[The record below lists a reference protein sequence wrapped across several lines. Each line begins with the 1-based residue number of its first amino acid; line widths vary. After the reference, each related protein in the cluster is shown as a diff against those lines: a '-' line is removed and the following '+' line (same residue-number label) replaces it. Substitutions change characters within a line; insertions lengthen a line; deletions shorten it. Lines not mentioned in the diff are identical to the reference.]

1 VSAPLSWPRTGKL
14 WLKFMARS
22 FVRWIL
28 KFAPQNGA
36 GRAALLALIYV
47 TTVAL
52 CFWAAYEIRFD
63 FDVPPTFQSSF
74 LLLLLAAVSAKLV
87 GLLAFHQF
95 DGLLTYFGK
104 PDLKRLV
111 QACTIG
117 SLPLAFMSVVR
128 SFGAAPPRGVVLI
141 DFVLCIMA
149 LAAVRLSFGYLRSFV
164 FWSRKMTES
173 KARLVGI
180 VGAGEAG
187 AELAK
192 HMMNDPSLGLHPV
205 AFFDDNS
212 RPHSSMHGIPV
223 FGTPERILECK
234 AKLRIEEIII
244 AMPSAPARRI
254 RQVLE
259 LARAAGLECK
269 TVPSLGQLAT
279 GRVSISNLRP
289 VKIEDLLGR
298 IPVRIKTDAVRDLL
312 KARTVMVTG
321 AGGSIGSELCR
332 QMLSFNPGTL
342 VLVERSEPHVFA
354 IEQEL
359 LASRNGTSIVPL
371 LGDITSSGRMRYIF
385 DRFRPQ
391 VIFHAAAHKHVP
403 MMEHQPAEAIRNN
416 VLGTA
421 LLSDLAIE
429 YGIDRFVLISTD
441 KAVNPSSVM
450 GATKRCAEIYLE
462 SLMTR
467 SHTTKFTAVRF
478 GNVLGSSGS
487 VVPTFAK
494 QIAAGGPV
502 TVTHPQVSRFF
513 MTIPEAVTLV
523 LEAFALG
530 QGGDIFMLDMGEPIR
545 IVDLAMQM
553 IRLSGLKPHE
563 DIEIVF
569 TGLRPGEKLE
579 EVLSYRLE
587 NVTQTEHPQISRL
600 VSPVQ
605 DYNYVRPLIDRLALA
620 AEDLELSADE
630 LKELLVKAAPEYTPF
645 ITQRVETSC
654 VEVREL
660 VGEKSAGV
668 LPALH
673 GIAPEHS

>member
-1 VSAPLSWPRTGKL
+1 
-14 WLKFMARS
+14 MARS
-22 FVRWIL
+22 IIRWIL
-28 KFAPQNGA
+28 KFTLQNSA
-36 GRAALLALIYV
+36 GRAAVLTLIYV
-47 TTVAL
+47 ATVAL
-52 CFWAAYEIRFD
+52 CFWTAYQIRFD
-63 FDVPPTFQSSF
+63 FEVPPAFQSSF
-74 LLLLLAAVSAKLV
+74 LILALAAITAKLMA
-87 GLLAFHQF
+87 LFAFHQY

-104 PDLKRLV
+104 PDLKRLAL
-111 QACTIG
+111 ACAIG
-117 SLPLAFMSVVR
+117 SLPLALMSVVR

-149 LAAVRLSFGYLRSFV
+149 LSMVRLGFGYVRSLA
-164 FWSRKMTES
+164 FWPRQTAPTKP
-173 KARLVGI
+173 RRVGI

-187 AELAK
+187 AELAR
-192 HMMNDPSLGLHPV
+192 HMIDDPLLGLQPV

-212 RPHSSMHGIPV
+212 GRHSSLHGIPV
-223 FGTPERILECK
+223 VGTPDRIFECK
-234 AKLRIEEIII
+234 TKLRIEEIII
-244 AMPSAPARRI
+244 AMPSAPAKRI

-259 LARAAGLECK
+259 LARTAGLECK

-289 VKIEDLLGR
+289 VRIEDLLGR
-298 IPVRIKTDAVRDLL
+298 IPVRIKTDAIRDLL
-312 KARTVMVTG
+312 NARTVMVTG

-332 QMLSFNPGTL
+332 QILSFNPSTL
-342 VLVERSEPHVFA
+342 ILVERSEPHVFA

-359 LASRNGTSIVPL
+359 LASRTGTLIVPL

-391 VIFHAAAHKHVP
+391 LIFHAAAHKHVP

-416 VLGTA
+416 ILGTA
-421 LLSDLAIE
+421 LLADLAIE
-429 YGIDRFVLISTD
+429 HGVDRFLFISTD

-450 GATKRCAEIYLE
+450 GATKRCAEIYLQ
-462 SLMTR
+462 SLITR
-467 SHTTKFTAVRF
+467 SHATKFTAVRF

-502 TVTHPQVSRFF
+502 TVTHPQVSRYF

-530 QGGDIFMLDMGEPIR
+530 KGGDIFMLDMGEPIK
-545 IVDLAMQM
+545 ILDLAMQM
-553 IRLSGLKPHE
+553 IRLSGFKPNE

-579 EVLSYRLE
+579 EVLSYGLE
-587 NVTQTEHPQISRL
+587 NVTHTEHPQILHL

-605 DYNYVRPLIDRLALA
+605 EYNQVRPLIDEFAAA
-620 AEDLELSADE
+620 AEDLSLSADE
-630 LKELLVKAAPEYTPF
+630 LKELLVKVVPEYTPSVINTF
-645 ITQRVETSC
+645 KMSG
-654 VEVREL
+654 VEVRGTISAAPAGMLPEL
-660 VGEKSAGV
+660 PGFAS
-668 LPALH
+668 
-673 GIAPEHS
+673 EHS

>member
-1 VSAPLSWPRTGKL
+1 
-14 WLKFMARS
+14 MARS
-22 FVRWIL
+22 IVRWIL
-28 KFAPQNGA
+28 KFTPQNSA
-36 GRAALLALIYV
+36 GRAALLTLIYV
-47 TTVAL
+47 TAVAL
-52 CFWAAYEIRFD
+52 CFWAAYQIRFD

-74 LLLLLAAVSAKLV
+74 LLLALTAVIAKLT

-111 QACTIG
+111 LACAIG
-117 SLPLAFMSVVR
+117 SIPLALMSVLR
-128 SFGAAPPRGVVLI
+128 GPGTGPPRGVVLI
-141 DFVLCIMA
+141 DLVLCIMA
-149 LAAVRLSFGYLRSFV
+149 LSLVRLGFRYARSFAS
-164 FWSRKMTES
+164 WSEKTAGN
-173 KARLVGI
+173 KARRVGI
-180 VGAGEAG
+180 VGAGDAG
-187 AELAK
+187 AELVR
-192 HMMNDPSLGLHPV
+192 HMMDEPSLGLQPV
-205 AFFDDNS
+205 VFFDDNS
-212 RPHSSMHGIPV
+212 GRHSSLEGIPV
-223 FGTPERILECK
+223 IGAPERILECK

-244 AMPSAPARRI
+244 AMPSAPARRV

-259 LARAAGLECK
+259 LAHAAGLECK

-279 GRVSISNLRP
+279 GQVSISNLRP
-289 VKIEDLLGR
+289 VRIQDLLGR
-298 IPVRIKTDAVRDLL
+298 VPVRIKTDSIRDLL
-312 KARTVMVTG
+312 NGRTVMVTG
-321 AGGSIGSELCR
+321 AGGSIGSELSR
-332 QMLSFNPGTL
+332 QILSFNPSTL

-359 LASRNGTSIVPL
+359 LASRNGTLIVPL

-403 MMEHQPAEAIRNN
+403 MMEHQPAEAMRNN

-421 LLSDLAIE
+421 LLADLAIE
-429 YGIDRFVLISTD
+429 HGVDRFVFISTD

-450 GATKRCAEIYLE
+450 GATKRCAEIYLQ
-462 SLMTR
+462 SLITR
-467 SHTTKFTAVRF
+467 SYTTKFTAVRF

-487 VVPTFAK
+487 VVPTFTR

-502 TVTHPQVSRFF
+502 TVTHPNVSRFF
-513 MTIPEAVTLV
+513 MTIPEAVSLV

-530 QGGDIFMLDMGEPIR
+530 QGGDIFMLDMGEPIK

-553 IRLSGLKPHE
+553 IRLSGFKPHE

-605 DYNYVRPLIDRLALA
+605 DYSHVRPLIDELALA
-620 AEDLELSADE
+620 AEDLGLSADE
-630 LKELLVKAAPEYTPF
+630 LKELLVKAVPEYTPF
-645 ITQRVETSC
+645 IANSAETSP
-654 VEVREL
+654 VEVRGFI
-660 VGEKSAGV
+660 GEGPAGV
-668 LPALH
+668 LPELQ

>member
-1 VSAPLSWPRTGKL
+1 MT
-14 WLKFMARS
+14 RS
-22 FVRWIL
+22 VVRWIL
-28 KFAPQNGA
+28 RFTRHNRGSRVAV
-36 GRAALLALIYV
+36 LTLIYV
-47 TTVAL
+47 ATVAV
-52 CFWAAYEIRFD
+52 CFWAAYQIRFD
-63 FDVPPTFQSSF
+63 FEIPREFRSSF
-74 LLLLLAAVSAKLV
+74 LVPAFGAITAKLIA
-87 GLLAFHQF
+87 LFAFHQY
-95 DGLLTYFGK
+95 DGLLTYFAK

-111 QACTIG
+111 LACAIG

-149 LAAVRLSFGYLRSFV
+149 LSMVRLSFGYVRAFA
-164 FWSRKMTES
+164 FWPRPTVQ
-173 KARLVGI
+173 ARPRRVGI
-180 VGAGEAG
+180 VGAGDAG
-187 AELAK
+187 ALLARQL
-192 HMMNDPSLGLHPV
+192 MDDPFLGLQPI
-205 AFFDDNS
+205 AFFDDDS
-212 RPHSSMHGIPV
+212 GRHSSVHGIPV
-223 FGTPERILECK
+223 VGTPEGILERK
-234 AKLRIEEIII
+234 TKLRIEEIII
-244 AMPSAPARRI
+244 AMPSAPAKRI

-259 LARAAGLECK
+259 LVRTAGLECK

-279 GRVSISNLRP
+279 GQVSISNLRP
-289 VKIEDLLGR
+289 VRIEDLLGR
-298 IPVRIKTDAVRDLL
+298 IPVRINTDAIRDLL
-312 KARTVMVTG
+312 NARTVLVTG

-332 QMLSFNPGTL
+332 QILSFNPITL
-342 VLVERSEPHVFA
+342 ILVERSEPHVFA

-359 LASRNGTSIVPL
+359 LASHCSTQIVPL
-371 LGDITSSGRMRYIF
+371 LGDVTNSRRMRYIF

-421 LLSDLAIE
+421 LLADLAIE
-429 YGIDRFVLISTD
+429 YGIDRFVFISTD
-441 KAVNPSSVM
+441 KAVSPSSVM
-450 GATKRCAEIYLE
+450 GATKRCAEIYLQ
-462 SLMTR
+462 SLMAR
-467 SHTTKFTAVRF
+467 SQQTKFTAVRF

-502 TVTHPQVSRFF
+502 TVTHPNVSRFF

-530 QGGDIFMLDMGEPIR
+530 QGGDIFMLDMGAPIK
-545 IVDLAMQM
+545 ILDLASQM

-579 EVLSYRLE
+579 EVLSYALE

-605 DYNYVRPLIDRLALA
+605 DYNHVRPLIDELAVA
-620 AEDLELSADE
+620 AEDLSLSADE
-630 LKELLVKAAPEYTPF
+630 LKELLVKAAPEYTPS
-645 ITQRVETSC
+645 IINTVETAQA
-654 VEVREL
+654 EVPVFISNRL
-660 VGEKSAGV
+660 PGV
-668 LPALH
+668 LPELQ
-673 GIAPEHS
+673 GIAPEHSLPN

>member
-1 VSAPLSWPRTGKL
+1 
-14 WLKFMARS
+14 MARS
-22 FVRWIL
+22 IVRWIL
-28 KFAPQNGA
+28 RLTLRN
-36 GRAALLALIYV
+36 RASRVAVLTLVYV

-52 CFWAAYEIRFD
+52 CFWAAYQIRFD

-87 GLLAFHQF
+87 GMLAFHQF

-104 PDLKRLV
+104 PDLKRLAL
-111 QACTIG
+111 ACTIG
-117 SLPLAFMSVVR
+117 SLPLAFLPVLSAFVP
-128 SFGAAPPRGVVLI
+128 APPRGVVLI
-141 DFVLCIMA
+141 DFVLCIMT
-149 LAAVRLSFGYLRSFV
+149 LTMVRLGFGYVRSFV
-164 FWSRKMTES
+164 FWSRKLAEN
-173 KARLVGI
+173 KAHRVGI
-180 VGAGEAG
+180 VGAGDAG
-187 AELAK
+187 AELVR
-192 HMMNDPSLGLHPV
+192 HMMDEPSLGLQPV

-223 FGTPERILECK
+223 VGTPERILECK
-234 AKLRIEEIII
+234 ARLRIEEIII

-259 LARAAGLECK
+259 LARTAGLECK

-279 GRVSISNLRP
+279 GQVSISNLRP
-289 VKIEDLLGR
+289 VRIEDLLGR
-298 IPVRIKTDAVRDLL
+298 IPVRIKMDSIRDLL
-312 KARTVMVTG
+312 NARTVMVTG

-332 QMLSFNPGTL
+332 QILSFNPSTL

-359 LASRNGTSIVPL
+359 LGSRNGTWIVPL
-371 LGDITSSGRMRYIF
+371 LGDVTSSGRMRYIF
-385 DRFRPQ
+385 DRFRPE

-421 LLSDLAIE
+421 LMAEMAIE
-429 YGIDRFVLISTD
+429 HGADRFVLISTD

-450 GATKRCAEIYLE
+450 GATKRCAEIYLQ

-513 MTIPEAVTLV
+513 MTIPEAVSLV

-530 QGGDIFMLDMGEPIR
+530 QGGDIFMLDMGEPIK

-553 IRLSGLKPHE
+553 IRLSGFQPHE

-600 VSPVQ
+600 VSPVR
-605 DYNYVRPLIDRLALA
+605 DYSHLRPLIDELALA
-620 AEDLELSADE
+620 AEDLSLSADE
-630 LKELLVKAAPEYTPF
+630 LKELLVKAVPEYTPF
-645 ITQRVETSC
+645 IANRVEKSP
-654 VEVREL
+654 VEVCGFIGEGPAGILPEL
-660 VGEKSAGV
+660 Q
-668 LPALH
+668 

>member
-1 VSAPLSWPRTGKL
+1 
-14 WLKFMARS
+14 MARS
-22 FVRWIL
+22 IVRWVL
-28 KFAPQNGA
+28 KFTRQNRTSRVA
-36 GRAALLALIYV
+36 VLASIYV
-47 TTVAL
+47 ATIVL
-52 CFWAAYEIRFD
+52 CFWAGYQIRFD
-63 FDVPPTFQSSF
+63 FDVPRTFRSSF
-74 LLLLLAAVSAKLV
+74 RLLAVAAVCAKLI

-111 QACTIG
+111 LACTIG

-128 SFGAAPPRGVVLI
+128 SFDTAPPRGVVLI

-149 LAAVRLSFGYLRSFV
+149 LSIVRLSFGYVRSFA
-164 FWSRKMTES
+164 FWQRQPAQTKP
-173 KARLVGI
+173 RRVGI
-180 VGAGEAG
+180 VGAGDAG
-187 AELAK
+187 ALLAR
-192 HMMNDPSLGLHPV
+192 HVMDEPSLGLQPI
-205 AFFDDNS
+205 AFFDDDS
-212 RPHSSMHGIPV
+212 GRHSSVHGIPV
-223 FGTPERILECK
+223 VGTPERLLECK
-234 AKLRIEEIII
+234 AKLRIDEIII
-244 AMPSAPARRI
+244 AMPSAPTRRI

-279 GRVSISNLRP
+279 GSVSISNLRP
-289 VKIEDLLGR
+289 VRIEDLLGR
-298 IPVRIKTDAVRDLL
+298 DPIRIKTDAVRDLL
-312 KARTVMVTG
+312 TARTVMVTG

-332 QMLSFNPGTL
+332 QILSFKPAAL

-359 LASRNGTSIVPL
+359 LASRTDTLIVPL
-371 LGDITSSGRMRYIF
+371 LGDVTSSGRIRYVF
-385 DRFRPQ
+385 DRFRPR

-421 LLSDLAIE
+421 LLADLAIE
-429 YGIDRFVLISTD
+429 HGTDRFVFISTD

-450 GATKRCAEIYLE
+450 GATKRCAEIYLQ

-487 VVPTFAK
+487 VVPTFTK

-502 TVTHPQVSRFF
+502 TVTHPEVSRFF

-530 QGGDIFMLDMGEPIR
+530 KGGDIFMLDMGEPIK

-600 VSPVQ
+600 VSSVQ
-605 DYNYVRPLIDRLALA
+605 DYNHVRPLIDELALA
-620 AEDLELSADE
+620 AEDPGLSADE

-645 ITQRVETSC
+645 IANRAETSC
-654 VEVREL
+654 VEVRGFI
-660 VGEKSAGV
+660 GEGPAGV
-668 LPALH
+668 LPELH
-673 GIAPEHS
+673 GMVREHP

>member
-1 VSAPLSWPRTGKL
+1 MT
-14 WLKFMARS
+14 RS
-22 FVRWIL
+22 SMTRSIVRWIL

-36 GRAALLALIYV
+36 GRAALLTLIYV
-47 TTVAL
+47 TSVAI
-52 CFWAAYEIRFD
+52 CFWGAYQLRFD

-74 LLLLLAAVSAKLV
+74 PLLALAAISAKLA

-95 DGLLTYFGK
+95 DGLLTFFGK

-111 QACTIG
+111 LACMIG
-117 SLPLAFMSVVR
+117 SVPLAFMSIIR
-128 SFGAAPPRGVVLI
+128 AFGAPPPRGVVLI
-141 DFVLCIMA
+141 DFVLCIVA
-149 LAAVRLSFGYLRSFV
+149 LAMIRLGFGYVRACV
-164 FWSRKMTES
+164 FWSRKIPEN
-173 KARLVGI
+173 KARRVGI
-180 VGAGEAG
+180 VGAGDAG
-187 AELAK
+187 ADLVR
-192 HMMNDPSLGLHPV
+192 HMMDEPSLGLQPV

-212 RPHSSMHGIPV
+212 GRHSSLHGIPV
-223 FGTPERILECK
+223 IGTPERILECK

-244 AMPSAPARRI
+244 AMPSAPARRV

-259 LARAAGLECK
+259 LARTAGLECK

-279 GRVSISNLRP
+279 GRVSISALRP
-289 VKIEDLLGR
+289 IRIEDLLGR
-298 IPVRIKTDAVRDLL
+298 VPVRIKTDTVRDLL
-312 KARTVMVTG
+312 NARTVMVTG
-321 AGGSIGSELCR
+321 AGGSIGSELSR
-332 QMLSFNPGTL
+332 QILLFNPGTL
-342 VLVERSEPHVFA
+342 LLVERSEPHVFA

-385 DRFRPQ
+385 DRLRPE

-421 LLSDLAIE
+421 LLADLAIE
-429 YGIDRFVLISTD
+429 HGVDRFVFISTD

-450 GATKRCAEIYLE
+450 GATKRCAENYLQ
-462 SLMTR
+462 SLMTC

-502 TVTHPQVSRFF
+502 TVTHPEVSRFF

-530 QGGDIFMLDMGEPIR
+530 QGGDIFMLDMGEPIK

-553 IRLSGLKPHE
+553 IRLSGFKPHE

-605 DYNYVRPLIDRLALA
+605 DYDRVRRLIDELALA
-620 AEDLELSADE
+620 AEDLTLSADE
-630 LKELLVKAAPEYTPF
+630 LKDLLVQAAPEYTPF
-645 ITQRVETSC
+645 IAHRVETSR
-654 VEVREL
+654 VEVRGFISE
-660 VGEKSAGV
+660 GPGSV
-668 LPALH
+668 LPELH

>member
-1 VSAPLSWPRTGKL
+1 
-14 WLKFMARS
+14 MDRS
-22 FVRWIL
+22 IIRWIL
-28 KFAPQNGA
+28 KFTPQNGA

-47 TTVAL
+47 ATVTL
-52 CFWAAYEIRFD
+52 CFWAAYQIRFD

-74 LLLLLAAVSAKLV
+74 ALLLLAAVSAKLV

-111 QACTIG
+111 FACMIG
-117 SLPLAFMSVVR
+117 SLPLACLSVLSAFV
-128 SFGAAPPRGVVLI
+128 SAPPRGVVLI

-149 LAAVRLSFGYLRSFV
+149 LSMLRFSFGYVRLLA
-164 FWSRKMTES
+164 FWPQQTSRTKP
-173 KARLVGI
+173 RRVGI

-187 AELAK
+187 AELVR
-192 HMMNDPSLGLHPV
+192 HMMDEPSLELQPV

-212 RPHSSMHGIPV
+212 RRHSSMHGIPV
-223 FGTPERILECK
+223 IGKPERILECK
-234 AKLRIEEIII
+234 ANLQIEEIII
-244 AMPSAPARRI
+244 AMPSAPGKRI
-254 RQVLE
+254 RQVVE
-259 LARAAGLECK
+259 LAHAAGLKCK

-279 GRVSISNLRP
+279 GQVSISNLRP

-298 IPVRIKTDAVRDLL
+298 IPIRIKTNAVRDLL
-312 KARTVMVTG
+312 NARTVMVTG

-332 QMLSFNPGTL
+332 QILSFNPSTL
-342 VLVERSEPHVFA
+342 ILVERSEPHVFA

-359 LASRNGTSIVPL
+359 LASRNGTLIVPL
-371 LGDITSSGRMRYIF
+371 LGDITSSGRMRYLF
-385 DRFRPQ
+385 DRFQPQ

-416 VLGTA
+416 ILGTA
-421 LLSDLAIE
+421 LLADLAIE
-429 YGIDRFVLISTD
+429 HGIDRFVFISTD

-450 GATKRCAEIYLE
+450 GATKRCAEIHLQ

-487 VVPTFAK
+487 VVPTFAR

-530 QGGDIFMLDMGEPIR
+530 KGGDIFMLDMGEPIK
-545 IVDLAMQM
+545 IVDLATQM

-605 DYNYVRPLIDRLALA
+605 DYSNVRPLIDELALA
-620 AEDLELSADE
+620 AEDHGLSADE

-645 ITQRVETSC
+645 VANRVETSC
-654 VEVREL
+654 NEVRGFISEGQAEILPEL
-660 VGEKSAGV
+660 TRVT
-668 LPALH
+668 P
-673 GIAPEHS
+673 

>member
-1 VSAPLSWPRTGKL
+1 
-14 WLKFMARS
+14 MAQS
-22 FVRWIL
+22 IVRWIVE
-28 KFAPQNGA
+28 FTEQN
-36 GRAALLALIYV
+36 RAIRVVVLTLIYAA
-47 TTVAL
+47 TVAL
-52 CFWAAYEIRFD
+52 CFWTAYQIRFD
-63 FDVPPTFQSSF
+63 FDVPPRFQTPF
-74 LLLLLAAVSAKLV
+74 LFVALVAISAKLV
-87 GLLAFHQF
+87 GLLKFHQF
-95 DGLLTYFGK
+95 DGLLTFFGK
-104 PDLKRLV
+104 PDLKRLAM
-111 QACTIG
+111 ACLVG
-117 SLPLAFMSVVR
+117 SLPLAAMSVLSAFV
-128 SFGAAPPRGVVLI
+128 SGPPRGAVLI
-141 DFVLCIMA
+141 DFVLCIVA
-149 LAAVRLSFGYLRSFV
+149 LSAVRLSFWYVRSFA
-164 FWSRKMTES
+164 FWSRRTSEN
-173 KARLVGI
+173 KARQVGI
-180 VGAGEAG
+180 VGAGDAG
-187 AELAK
+187 ALLAR
-192 HMMNDPSLGLHPV
+192 HLIDEPWLGLQPV
-205 AFFDDNS
+205 AFFDDYS
-212 RPHSSMHGIPV
+212 GRYSSIHSIPV
-223 FGTPERILECK
+223 IGTPERILECK

-254 RQVLE
+254 RQVVE
-259 LARAAGLECK
+259 LAHAAGLECK

-279 GRVSISNLRP
+279 GSVSISNLRP
-289 VKIEDLLGR
+289 VRIEDLLGR
-298 IPVRIKTDAVRDLL
+298 IPVRIKTDAIRDLL
-312 KARTVMVTG
+312 DSRTVMVTG
-321 AGGSIGSELCR
+321 AGGSVGSELCR
-332 QMLSFNPGTL
+332 QILSFKPATL

-359 LASRNGTSIVPL
+359 LASRTGTLIVPL
-371 LGDITSSGRMRYIF
+371 LGDITGSGRMRYIF

-416 VLGTA
+416 VIGTA
-421 LLSDLAIE
+421 LLADLAIE
-429 YGIDRFVLISTD
+429 HGIDRFVLISTD

-450 GATKRCAEIYLE
+450 GATKRCAETYLQ

-467 SHTTKFTAVRF
+467 SCTTKFTGVRF

-502 TVTHPQVSRFF
+502 TVTHPEVSRFF

-530 QGGDIFMLDMGEPIR
+530 KGGDIFMLDMGEPIK

-605 DYNYVRPLIDRLALA
+605 DYNHVRPLIDELALA
-620 AEDLELSADE
+620 AEDLGLSADE

-645 ITQRVETSC
+645 ITNRVETSC
-654 VEVREL
+654 VEVSGFL
-660 VGEKSAGV
+660 GERLTGV
-668 LPALH
+668 LPELQ

>member
-1 VSAPLSWPRTGKL
+1 
-14 WLKFMARS
+14 MARS
-22 FVRWIL
+22 IVRWIL
-28 KFAPQNGA
+28 KFAPQNSGS
-36 GRAALLALIYV
+36 RAAVLTLIYV

-52 CFWAAYEIRFD
+52 CFWAAYQIRFD

-74 LLLLLAAVSAKLV
+74 LLLALAAVSAKLV
-87 GLLAFHQF
+87 GLLVFHQF

-111 QACTIG
+111 LACTIG
-117 SLPLAFMSVVR
+117 SLPLAFMSVTR
-128 SFGAAPPRGVVLI
+128 GFGAAPPRGVVLI
-141 DFVLCIMA
+141 DLVLCIMA
-149 LAAVRLSFGYLRSFV
+149 LSMLRFSFGYVRSLA
-164 FWSRKMTES
+164 FWPQQTSRTKP
-173 KARLVGI
+173 RRVGI
-180 VGAGEAG
+180 IGAGEAG
-187 AELAK
+187 AELVR
-192 HMMNDPSLGLHPV
+192 HVMDEPSLGLQPV
-205 AFFDDNS
+205 AFFDDYS
-212 RPHSSMHGIPV
+212 GRHSSLEGIPV
-223 FGTPERILECK
+223 IGTPERILECK
-234 AKLRIEEIII
+234 AKLRLDEIII

-254 RQVLE
+254 RQVVE
-259 LARAAGLECK
+259 LAHAAGLECK

-279 GRVSISNLRP
+279 GTVSISNLRP
-289 VKIEDLLGR
+289 VRIEDLLGR
-298 IPVRIKTDAVRDLL
+298 TPVRIKTDAIRDLL
-312 KARTVMVTG
+312 SARTVMVTG
-321 AGGSIGSELCR
+321 AGGSIGSELSR
-332 QMLSFNPGTL
+332 QILSFNPSTL
-342 VLVERSEPHVFA
+342 ILVERSEPHVFA

-359 LASRNGTSIVPL
+359 LASHTGSLIVPL
-371 LGDITSSGRMRYIF
+371 LGDVTSSGRMRYIF
-385 DRFRPQ
+385 DHFRPQ

-421 LLSDLAIE
+421 LLADLAIE
-429 YGIDRFVLISTD
+429 HGIDRFVFVSTD

-450 GATKRCAEIYLE
+450 GATKRCAEIYLQ

-467 SHTTKFTAVRF
+467 SRTTKFTAVRF

-487 VVPTFAK
+487 VVPTFTK

-502 TVTHPQVSRFF
+502 TVTHPEVSRFF
-513 MTIPEAVTLV
+513 MTIPEAVSLV

-530 QGGDIFMLDMGEPIR
+530 QGGDIFMLDMGEPIK

-553 IRLSGLKPHE
+553 IRLSGFKPHE

-605 DYNYVRPLIDRLALA
+605 DYDRVRPLIDELALA
-620 AEDLELSADE
+620 AEDLDLSADE

-645 ITQRVETSC
+645 IVNRVETTC
-654 VEVREL
+654 VEGRGFIDE
-660 VGEKSAGV
+660 GPTGV

-673 GIAPEHS
+673 RIAPKHS

>member
-1 VSAPLSWPRTGKL
+1 
-14 WLKFMARS
+14 MARS
-22 FVRWIL
+22 IVRWIL
-28 KFAPQNGA
+28 KFTPQTGA
-36 GRAALLALIYV
+36 GRAALLTLIYV
-47 TTVAL
+47 STVAL
-52 CFWAAYEIRFD
+52 CFWAAYQIRFD

-111 QACTIG
+111 LACTIG

-128 SFGAAPPRGVVLI
+128 GFGAAPPRGVVLI

-149 LAAVRLSFGYLRSFV
+149 LSVVRFSFGYVRSFA
-164 FWSRKMTES
+164 FWSGRTSEN
-173 KARLVGI
+173 KARRVGI
-180 VGAGEAG
+180 IGAGEAG
-187 AELAK
+187 AELVR
-192 HMMNDPSLGLHPV
+192 HMMDDPSLGLQPV

-212 RPHSSMHGIPV
+212 RPHSSLHGIPV
-223 FGTPERILECK
+223 LGPPERILERK

-244 AMPSAPARRI
+244 AMPSAPGRRI
-254 RQVLE
+254 RQVVE
-259 LARAAGLECK
+259 LANAAGLECK

-279 GRVSISNLRP
+279 GQVSISNLRS

-298 IPVRIKTDAVRDLL
+298 IPVRIKTNALRDLL
-312 KARTVMVTG
+312 NSRTVMVTG

-332 QMLSFNPGTL
+332 QILSFNPSTL

-359 LASRNGTSIVPL
+359 LASRNGTLIVPL

-385 DRFRPQ
+385 DHFRPE

-421 LLSDLAIE
+421 LLAELAIE
-429 YGIDRFVLISTD
+429 HGIDRFVFISTD

-450 GATKRCAEIYLE
+450 GATKRCAEIYLQ

-487 VVPTFAK
+487 VVPTFAR

-502 TVTHPQVSRFF
+502 TVTHPEVSRFF
-513 MTIPEAVTLV
+513 MTIPEAVSLV

-530 QGGDIFMLDMGEPIR
+530 QGGDIFMLDMGEPIK
-545 IVDLAMQM
+545 IVDLAKQM

-579 EVLSYRLE
+579 EVLSYCLE
-587 NVTQTEHPQISRL
+587 NVTSTEHPQISRL

-605 DYNYVRPLIDRLALA
+605 DYRNVRPLIDELALA
-620 AEDLELSADE
+620 AEDLGISADE
-630 LKELLVKAAPEYTPF
+630 LKESLVKTAPEYTPF
-645 ITQRVETSC
+645 ITTRVETSC
-654 VEVREL
+654 VEARGFI
-660 VGEKSAGV
+660 GERPAGV
-668 LPALH
+668 LPELQ